1 MMVTAHM
8 VCMILALICF
18 LLTALEINAPR
29 MNLLGAGLF
38 FFTLAAMV

>member
-1 MMVTAHM
+1 MTITFKS

-18 LLTALEINAPR
+18 LLTALEIAAPR